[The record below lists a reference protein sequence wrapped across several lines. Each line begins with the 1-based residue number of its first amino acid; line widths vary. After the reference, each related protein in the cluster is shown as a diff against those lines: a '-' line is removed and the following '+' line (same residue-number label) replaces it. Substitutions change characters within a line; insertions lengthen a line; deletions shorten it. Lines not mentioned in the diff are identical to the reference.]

1 MINAAYVTIHKQ
13 ARNFAIATATIV
25 AALGWTLPVRAQDDN
40 SKAGEVAIG
49 GKTILTIRVASEGM
63 SIKERAE
70 AVQNRLIT
78 ILADP
83 DLKPADIVAVPLGRT
98 AAKITVK
105 NQLLVTIDPQT
116 ARINQAK
123 PLALAQI
130 WVDHLRRVLP
140 RVNVKPNPGLGEPP
154 QNNESNQIKP
164 EGGESKSG
172 KGGAAGK

>member
-1 MINAAYVTIHKQ
+1 MLPT
-13 ARNFAIATATIV
+13 
-25 AALGWTLPVRAQDDN
+25 LGQEDT

-49 GKTILTIRVASEGM
+49 GKTVLTIRVPSEGM

-70 AVQNRLIT
+70 AVQNRLVT

-98 AAKITVK
+98 AAKIMVK

-140 RVNVKPNPGLGEPP
+140 HVNVKPNPGLGEPP
-154 QNNESNQIKP
+154 HNNESDQIKP
-164 EGGESKSG
+164 EGADPK
-172 KGGAAGK
+172 KK